1 MRGGANGSG
10 APLGSSNALKH
21 GRYTAA
27 TIQLRREVAELIR
40 DARDHERIMRD
51 LNA

>member
-1 MRGGANGSG
+1 MHGGADGSG
-10 APLGSSNALKH
+10 APPGNSNALKH

-27 TIQLRREVAELIR
+27 TIRLRREVSELIR
-40 DARDHERIMRD
+40 DARHHERIMRD